1 MNPNVPSPSASISPP
16 RPRIAWITGAGG
28 LIGSHLLRAAPLYA
42 PRWQVVGLNRAQLE
56 LTDRDAVRRRFDA
69 ERPALIIHCAAIS
82 RSTTCET
89 EPGLA
94 RQINVEVTGQL
105 AELAREIPLIFFSTD
120 LVFDGRQGQYR
131 ESDPI
136 NPIGVYAQTKAE
148 AEAIVLANP
157 RHFVVRTSLNAGISP
172 SGDRAFNEEMRRA
185 WEAGRVL
192 RLFTDEYRCP
202 IPAALTARA
211 VWELALGDQPGL
223 YHLAGSERLS
233 RWQIGQLIA
242 QRCPQLEPRLE
253 PGSLR
258 DYRGAPR
265 SPDTSLDC
273 QRLQS
278 LLSFPLP
285 GFSRYLDEHPAES
298 F

>member
-1 MNPNVPSPSASISPP
+1 M
-16 RPRIAWITGAGG
+16 PRIAWITGAGG
-28 LIGSHLLRAAPLYA
+28 LIGSHLVRSAPQYA
-42 PRWQVVGLNRAQLE
+42 SRWQVVGLNRAQLE
-56 LTDRDAVRRRFDA
+56 LTDRDAVRRRFEA

-89 EPGLA
+89 EPELA
-94 RQINVEVTGQL
+94 WQNNVEVTAL
-105 AELAREIPLIFFSTD
+105 LTELAGEIPLIFFSTD
-120 LVFDGRQGQYR
+120 LVFDGRQGKYR

-157 RHFVVRTSLNAGISP
+157 RHTVIRTSLNAGISP

-185 WEAGRVL
+185 WQAGRVL

-202 IPAALTARA
+202 IPAVVTARA
-211 VWELALGDQPGL
+211 VWELALRDQPGL
-223 YHLAGSERLS
+223 YHLAGSECLS
-233 RWQIGQLIA
+233 RWEIGRLIA
-242 QRCPQLEPRLE
+242 RHCPELEPRIE

-258 DYRGAPR
+258 DYRGSPR

-273 QRLQS
+273 GRIQS

-285 GFSRYLDEHPAES
+285 GLSQYLESHPEES